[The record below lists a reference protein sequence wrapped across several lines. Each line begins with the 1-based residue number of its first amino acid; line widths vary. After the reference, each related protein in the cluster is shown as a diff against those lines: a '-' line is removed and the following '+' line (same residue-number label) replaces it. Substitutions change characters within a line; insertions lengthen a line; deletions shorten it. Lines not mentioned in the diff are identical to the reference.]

1 MKILG
6 IETSCDETSVAIVE
20 NGRKVLA
27 NVIYSQI
34 PLHAQTGGVVPE
46 VAAREHVIKIVPV
59 LDEALNKANCTWDD
73 IDAIA
78 ITQGPGLISSLI
90 IGTQTA
96 NTISFVKN
104 KPLIPVQHIV
114 GHIYSN
120 WLYGINE
127 GETEDEISFP
137 ALVLTVSGGHNDM
150 ILMKDHHKFK
160 VLGETLDDA
169 AGEAFD
175 KVARIL
181 GLGYP
186 GGPAI
191 SKMAVNGD
199 PSRFKLPR
207 SFLEK
212 DSLNFSFSGLKTA
225 VIREIRKYIAEN
237 KIKDESELDQ
247 QFKADM
253 SASFQESV
261 TDVFVHKCLEAL
273 RQNPKVKEVMLAGGV
288 SANTTIRSAL
298 TDALPLDVK
307 FRFPKSI
314 LYCTDNAAMIAAAGY
329 FQFQLH
335 PKRYKPSTNI
345 IPTTSFEIY

>member
-6 IETSCDETSVAIVE
+6 IETSCDETSIAVVE
-20 NGRKVLA
+20 DGRKVLS

-34 PLHAQTGGVVPE
+34 PLHALTGGVVPE
-46 VAAREHVIKIVPV
+46 VAAREHVLKIVPV
-59 LDEALNKANCTWDD
+59 LDEALKKANCGWDD

-78 ITQGPGLISSLI
+78 ITHGPGLISSLI

-96 NTISFVKN
+96 NVISFVKN

-120 WLYGINE
+120 WLYAPGAID
-127 GETEDEISFP
+127 TEKDEISLP

-175 KVARIL
+175 KVARVL
-181 GLGYP
+181 DLGYP

-199 PSRFKLPR
+199 SKRFKLPR
-207 SFLEK
+207 SILEK
-212 DSLNFSFSGLKTA
+212 GSLNFSFSGLKTA
-225 VIREIRKYIAEN
+225 VIREVKKYP
-237 KIKDESELDQ
+237 ELDEK
-247 QFKADM
+247 FKADM
-253 SASFQESV
+253 SAAFQEAVS
-261 TDVFVHKCLEAL
+261 DVFVHKMLEAL
-273 RQNPKVKEVMLAGGV
+273 HQYPKIKEVMIAGGV
-288 SANTTIRSAL
+288 SANTRIRNAL
-298 TDALPLDVK
+298 TQALPADVK
-307 FRFPKSI
+307 FRFPKAIS
-314 LYCTDNAAMIAAAGY
+314 YCTDNAAMIAAAGY
-329 FQFQLH
+329 FLYKLH
-335 PKRYKPSTNI
+335 PKKYKSSVNI
-345 IPTTSFEIY
+345 VPTTSFEIY

>member
-20 NGRKVLA
+20 DGRKVLA

-34 PLHAQTGGVVPE
+34 PLHALTGGVVPE
-46 VAAREHVIKIVPV
+46 VAAREHVVKMVPV
-59 LDEALNKANCTWDD
+59 LDEALKKAKCDWDD
-73 IDAIA
+73 ISAIA

-90 IGTQTA
+90 IGTQAA

-120 WLYGINE
+120 WLYGPDVSENE
-127 GETEDEISFP
+127 IDEISFP
-137 ALVLTVSGGHNDM
+137 ALVLTVSGGHNDI
-150 ILMKDHHKFK
+150 ILMRGHHKFK

-191 SKMAVNGD
+191 SKIAANGNA
-199 PSRFKLPR
+199 SRFKLPR

-212 DSLNFSFSGLKTA
+212 GSLNFSFSGIKTA
-225 VIREIRKYIAEN
+225 VLREVQKHS
-237 KIKDESELDQ
+237 KIDE

-253 SASFQESV
+253 SASFQEAV
-261 TDVFVHKCLEAL
+261 TDVFVQKTLSALE
-273 RQNPKVKEVMLAGGV
+273 QNPKVKEFMLAGGV
-288 SANTTIRSAL
+288 SANTRIRSAL
-298 TDALPLDVK
+298 AAALPLDVK
-307 FRFPKSI
+307 FRFPKAIS
-314 LYCTDNAAMIAAAGY
+314 YCTDNAAMIAAAGY
-329 FQFQLH
+329 FLHKLH
-335 PKRYKPSTNI
+335 PRRYKPSTNI
-345 IPTTSFEIY
+345 VPTMSFEIY

>member
-6 IETSCDETSVAIVE
+6 IETSCDETSVAVVE
-20 NGRKVLA
+20 DGRKALS

-34 PLHAQTGGVVPE
+34 PLHALTGGVVPE
-46 VAAREHVIKIVPV
+46 VAAREHVIKMVPV
-59 LDEALNKANCTWDD
+59 LDEALKKAKCGWDD
-73 IDAIA
+73 ISAIA
-78 ITQGPGLISSLI
+78 ITHGPGLISSLI

-96 NTISFVKN
+96 NVISFVKN

-120 WLYGINE
+120 WLYGPDEDGTNE
-127 GETEDEISFP
+127 EISLP

-150 ILMKDHHKFK
+150 ILMKAHHKFK

-191 SKMAVNGD
+191 SKMAVDGD
-199 PSRFKLPR
+199 KSRFKLPR
-207 SFLEK
+207 SYLEK

-225 VIREIRKYIAEN
+225 VLREVQKHS
-237 KIKDESELDQ
+237 KIDE

-253 SASFQESV
+253 SASFQEAVS
-261 TDVFVHKCLEAL
+261 DVFVYKTLEAL
-273 RQNPKVKEVMLAGGV
+273 KQYPKVKEVMLAGGV
-288 SANTTIRSAL
+288 SANTRIRSAL
-298 TDALPLDVK
+298 TDALPADVK
-307 FRFPKSI
+307 FRFPKAIS
-314 LYCTDNAAMIAAAGY
+314 YCTDNAAMIAAAGY
-329 FQFQLH
+329 FLWKIH
-335 PKRYKPSTNI
+335 PAKYKANTNI
-345 IPTTSFEIY
+345 VPTTSFEIY

>member
-20 NGRKVLA
+20 DGRKVFG

-34 PLHAQTGGVVPE
+34 PLHALTGGVVPE
-46 VAAREHVIKIVPV
+46 VAAREHVLKMVPV
-59 LDEALNKANCTWDD
+59 LDEALKKAKCDWDD

-78 ITQGPGLISSLI
+78 ITHGPGLVSSLI

-96 NTISFVKN
+96 SVISFVKN
-104 KPLIPVQHIV
+104 KILIPVQHIV

-120 WLYGINE
+120 WLYGLDENE
-127 GETEDEISFP
+127 SKISDDIAFP

-150 ILMKDHHKFK
+150 ILMRGHNKFK

-191 SKMAVNGD
+191 SKMAVNGNTK
-199 PSRFKLPR
+199 RFKLPR

-225 VIREIRKYIAEN
+225 VLREVQKHTNI
-237 KIKDESELDQ
+237 DE

-253 SASFQESV
+253 SASFQEAV
-261 TDVFVHKCLEAL
+261 TDVFVYKVLEAL
-273 RQNPKVKEVMLAGGV
+273 KQNPKVKEVMLAGGV
-288 SANTTIRSAL
+288 SANTRIRNAL
-298 TDALPLDVK
+298 TNALPIDVK
-307 FRFPKSI
+307 FRFPRSI
-314 LYCTDNAAMIAAAGY
+314 SYCTDNAAMIASAGY
-329 FQFQLH
+329 FL
-335 PKRYKPSTNI
+335 YKLNPAKYKACTNI
-345 IPTTSFEIY
+345 VPTTSFEIY